1 MRCTSL
7 QSELPDYLAGA
18 LGGDAARKVEA
29 HLAQCAE
36 CSARADELRPLFT
49 LLSAEKE
56 AARPVFTD
64 ASFIVAVNA
73 RIDSPRAKAWQPG
86 PLFTRIA
93 LPGIAAA
100 CLLAGIV
107 LLGPNILPSD
117 DALVSPH
124 EISTILGSLDETQ
137 RDSLRGELVA
147 ANAAAGDATTT
158 LPAVSDAALEGLD
171 VTGVLFSDVAYPEL
185 VRAGSAYL
193 DDETLFE
200 LLPVDAIDNAAP
212 SSPTQ

>member
-18 LGGDAARKVEA
+18 LGDEAAREVEA
-29 HLAQCAE
+29 HLAQCAD
-36 CSARADELRPLFT
+36 CSARVDELRPLFT
-49 LLSAEKE
+49 ILSVEKR
-56 AARPVFTD
+56 APRPMFTD

-73 RIDSPRAKAWQPG
+73 RIDAPRARAWRPG
-86 PLFTRIA
+86 PLFTRLA

-100 CLLAGIV
+100 CLLVGII
-107 LLGPNILPSD
+107 LFGPNIPPSD
-117 DALVSPH
+117 DTLVSTH

-147 ANAAAGDATTT
+147 ANAADGGATTT

-200 LLPVDAIDNAAP
+200 LLPADAIDSAAP
-212 SSPTQ
+212 SVPAQ